1 MESWYVHDARD
12 WDSDKSIYKKQKPKD
27 IVSLNSAQQAACSLI
42 ALTSKTSD
50 CIDSFSTMEEML
62 RYTNQKI
69 ATAKKDN
76 AKHSS
81 EEEEFGGDNESE

>member
-27 IVSLNSAQQAACSLI
+27 IVSLNSAQQAACSLM
-42 ALTSKTSD
+42 ALASKTSD
-50 CIDSFSTMEEML
+50 CVDSFSTMEEML
-62 RYTNQKI
+62 RYMNQQI
-69 ATAKKDN
+69 AATKKDD

-81 EEEEFGGDNESE
+81 EDEFDDNNESE